1 MLLRELEECKKAETD
16 PHSGKIFA
24 YVYTTDNDCFRV
36 VEKAME
42 MFRDADP
49 QATPTTSSSS
59 EQESKRGI
67 VEMFHNAF
75 LHENAL
81 NPLVFPSLRKFEV
94 EAVSMVADMLHGG
107 AECVGNVTSGG
118 TESIL
123 TAVKTYRDR
132 ARKLFP
138 SITKPELVS
147 DPQSARTGEYCPCT
161 CLGGTPYHPPRLPQ
175 SCRLLWSQR
184 QAGSSEL

>member
-1 MLLRELEECKKAETD
+1 MKFEVHLCQHPAHLLTGVSRDVLLKELEECKKAETD

-24 YVYTTDNDCFRV
+24 YVYTTDNDSFRV
-36 VEKAME
+36 VEEAME
-42 MFRDADP
+42 MFRGLAP
-49 QATPTTSSSS
+49 PTSSTS
-59 EQESKRGI
+59 EQETKRG
-67 VEMFHNAF
+67 VVQMFHNAF

-81 NPLVFPSLRKFEV
+81 NPLVFPSLRKFET

-107 AECVGNVTSGG
+107 VECVGNVTSGG

-138 SITKPELVS
+138 SITSPELVS
-147 DPQSARTGEYCPCT
+147 
-161 CLGGTPYHPPRLPQ
+161 
-175 SCRLLWSQR
+175 
-184 QAGSSEL
+184 